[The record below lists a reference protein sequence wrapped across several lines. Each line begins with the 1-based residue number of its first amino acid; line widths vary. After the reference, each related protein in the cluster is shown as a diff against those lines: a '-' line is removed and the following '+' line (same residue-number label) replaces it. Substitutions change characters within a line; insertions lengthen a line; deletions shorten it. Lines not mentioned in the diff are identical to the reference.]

1 MESSPLKQNETDSQI
16 FRPSKNI
23 ILLPAGL
30 SATGLLLFLFF
41 QFVNHSP
48 SPETNF
54 LGWGFILLGII
65 GLVLNIVGTK
75 KYRLCISDTH
85 VRLYSNEN
93 AKAEIE
99 IPLETI
105 SEVKVHQTAIAKFLH
120 YGNLSLRYG
129 SDDLFLQD
137 IDQPDNIAAILAPL
151 IQQPQE

>member
-54 LGWGFILLGII
+54 LGWGF
-65 GLVLNIVGTK
+65 IVGTK